1 MTTSK
6 LLDLLIWVDDLYFY
20 YDKFFNSWEE
30 IEEHE
35 IDEMVEIL
43 ESINDNVS
51 KREYKRLLGK
61 IFSY

>member
-43 ESINDNVS
+43 ESINDKVS